1 MAIAAWELRA
11 RDMVLDEEVAVLGS
25 LSIYLPVT
33 HLSMHPTIVLKSI
46 CASRALTA
54 QCNDFP
60 NI

>member
-33 HLSMHPTIVLKSI
+33 MHPTIVLKSI